1 MYQKIIVVTGKAL
14 GDPAPLPAELLG
26 LADETLRDLSPLREQ
41 VPQYDG
47 IGFIPVAEAPPV
59 DYVTARTTAPFPDG
73 YGTWRQQLELLGE
86 QGAAAFQAHAAAVK
100 ARFPKPEAG
109 R

>member
-1 MYQKIIVVTGKAL
+1 MYQKIIVATGEPL
-14 GDPAPLPAELLG
+14 GEPAPLPAELQG
-26 LADETLRDLSPLREQ
+26 LADETLRDLSPLRDQ

-47 IGFIPVAEAPPV
+47 IGFVPVAEAPPV
-59 DYVTARTTAPFPDG
+59 DYVTARTTTPFPDG
-73 YGTWRQQLELLGE
+73 YGTWQQQLEVLGE
-86 QGAAAFQAHAAAVK
+86 QGLDAFQAHTAAVK